1 MAVLKIGLSCL
12 ECLDGLA
19 VVFAEYVEAV
29 DRDEYDDEKNDGRLG
44 GSYLNVK
51 SLSDS
56 NLMSHEEI
64 VPNDGEDSAS
74 NGAEKNNEDEVH
86 SLLVYAEV
94 CSDLVVVLGH
104 YVPSI
109 DAVDTAGN
117 YIEEEC
123 GEPVK
128 LFHFEN
134 PFKINL
140 LT

>member
-12 ECLDGLA
+12 VSLNGS
-19 VVFAEYVEAV
+19 VVVVAKSVEAV
-29 DRDEYDDEKNDGRLG
+29 DRDEYDDEKNEGRLG

-64 VPNDGEDSAS
+64 VPNDGEKSAS

-109 DAVDTAGN
+109 DAVDTAG
-117 YIEEEC
+117 YEI
-123 GEPVK
+123 K
-128 LFHFEN
+128 
-134 PFKINL
+134 KDSY
-140 LT
+140 